1 MAGPVTFTINYTC
14 SPDAVNGIL
23 YYAHVQP
30 DGILSSFQ
38 QATAYGTFNI
48 ATNGGTVLNQTLTG
62 VYGNGSD
69 FDYNTAYVFKIL
81 QFCSGGTTEYS
92 DPTDPIFEANCDPTI
107 LSFASSNTYI
117 DSSYFFNVGI
127 TQQANFTTSSIA
139 GFFLEIFDIT
149 ANPDISL
156 GGVNISY
163 NDVVANSNNG
173 FYAFTVTAD
182 DLAQPIIQSANA
194 YQAVLTILVATGIDP
209 LTGEIIIE
217 EFPCDIETANTLE
230 CRTYKIY
237 TGEFWGLE
245 WTDCNGVKRSCF
257 SDTPAP
263 QSDNTGNNI
272 LNSFYVCS
280 RTVPFGYA
288 CVQSA
293 PGVFV
298 KSAPYYISPTT
309 GNIMYITNPILP
321 GQIPLAPINR
331 GAVVESYN
339 TLGCDSINNGDLP
352 TIIFDT
358 TGITFTC
365 DVSAC

>member
-1 MAGPVTFTINYTC
+1 MAGPVIFTINYTC
-14 SPDAVNGIL
+14 SPNAVNGML

-48 ATNGGTVLNQTLTG
+48 TTNGGTVLNQTLTG

-81 QFCSGGTTEYS
+81 QFCSNGITIFS
-92 DPTDPIFEANCDPTI
+92 DPTDPVFEANCEPGT
-107 LSFASSNTYI
+107 LAFACSNTYI

-127 TQQANFTTSSIA
+127 NLQANFTTSSIA

-163 NDVVANSNNG
+163 DDIVANSNNG

-194 YQAVLTILVATGIDP
+194 YEAVLTILIATGIDP
-209 LTGEIIIE
+209 LNGEIILE
-217 EFPCDIETANTLE
+217 EFPCDDVTANTLE

-257 SDTPAP
+257 SDAPTP
-263 QSDNTGNNI
+263 QSSNNNT
-272 LNSFYVCS
+272 LNTFYVCS

-288 CVQSA
+288 CVQST

-298 KSAPYYISPTT
+298 KSSPYYISPTT
-309 GNIMYITNPILP
+309 GNPTFITNPILP
-321 GQIPLAPINR
+321 GQIPGVGISR

-339 TLGCDSINNGDLP
+339 TAGCDSINNGDLP
-352 TIIFDT
+352 TIVFDT

>member
-14 SPDAVNGIL
+14 SPNAVNGML

-30 DGILSSFQ
+30 DGTLSSFQ

-48 ATNGGTVLNQTLTG
+48 VTNGGTVLNQTLTG

-81 QFCSGGTTEYS
+81 QFCNNGLTEYS
-92 DPTDPIFEANCDPTI
+92 DPTDPVFEANCEPRT
-107 LSFASSNTYI
+107 LTFACSNTYV

-127 TQQANFTTSSIA
+127 NLQPNFTTSSIA

-149 ANPDISL
+149 ANPSISL

-194 YQAVLTILVATGIDP
+194 YQAVLTVLISTGIDP
-209 LTGEIIIE
+209 LTGQIITE
-217 EFPCDIETANTLE
+217 EFPCDDATANTFE

-245 WTDCNGVKRSCF
+245 WTDCNGIKRSCF
-257 SDTPAP
+257 SDTPTP
-263 QSDNTGNNI
+263 QSDNNNV
-272 LNSFYVCS
+272 LNTFYVCS

-288 CVQSA
+288 CVQST

-309 GNIMYITNPILP
+309 GNPTYITNPILP
-321 GQIPLAPINR
+321 GQIPGVGINR

-339 TLGCDSINNGDLP
+339 TSGCDSINNGDLP

-365 DVSAC
+365 DVSVC